1 MEAVLSLV
9 EMVTEEEM
17 GAVLSLLEMVTEE
30 ETEAVLSQVEK
41 ETVAVEEMGAIME
54 KEEIGKL

>member
-1 MEAVLSLV
+1 
-9 EMVTEEEM
+9 M
-17 GAVLSLLEMVTEE
+17 GAVLSLLEMVTVEEMEAVFCQVELVTEE

>member
-9 EMVTEEEM
+9 QKETVEEIE
-17 GAVLSLLEMVTEE
+17 AVLSL
-30 ETEAVLSQVEK
+30 VEK
-41 ETVAVEEMGAIME
+41 ETVEEMEACLSFVEMVTVAVEEMGAIME

>member
-9 EMVTEEEM
+9 EMV
-17 GAVLSLLEMVTEE
+17 S
-30 ETEAVLSQVEK
+30 
-41 ETVAVEEMGAIME
+41 VAVEEMRAIME